1 MNTSLT
7 DRENDQRILDESHL
21 SCKTRDEKFTLF
33 SRLTIH
39 FTRHLALLLVNPSY
53 RPTLFLNFRSKA
65 KLFVC
70 YSRFPPSQP
79 PFIPSKTE
87 QLPYAPIRLRFELS
101 PRLCTTL

>member
-1 MNTSLT
+1 MKQTTNASVT

-70 YSRFPPSQP
+70 YSRPRPLYPLQNGA
-79 PFIPSKTE
+79 IT
-87 QLPYAPIRLRFELS
+87 LR
-101 PRLCTTL
+101 PN